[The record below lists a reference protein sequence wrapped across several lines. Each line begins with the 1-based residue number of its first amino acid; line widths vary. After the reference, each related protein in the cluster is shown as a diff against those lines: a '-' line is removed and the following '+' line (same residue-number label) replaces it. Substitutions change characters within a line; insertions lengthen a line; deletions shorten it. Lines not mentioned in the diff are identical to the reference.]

1 MIRELPNPRARSRPA
16 SLLTAA
22 VLATVVLLATAA
34 VAFGKDSS
42 ARSSASFVDRFAT
55 PRLDTA
61 KWRYWWGSVAVRDR
75 GAVLASPSPR
85 KLSETRS
92 ALITTSR
99 SWRDFSF
106 AVAVQPLRQLR
117 LNAPGNTWET
127 GWVFFRFRDLE
138 NYYYFILKPNGWE
151 LGKKHGS
158 DAQIFLA
165 TGSSPRLSIGRKARL
180 RIAAVGSRIRVRVN
194 GVRILDFTDP
204 KPLRSGSVGLY
215 EEDARVRFGPVT
227 VTAR

>member
-1 MIRELPNPRARSRPA
+1 MRQTRHRSHSVRIRSTIALAFVVGGLSVGA
-16 SLLTAA
+16 S
-22 VLATVVLLATAA
+22 TVDAGANTSGRL
-34 VAFGKDSS
+34 
-42 ARSSASFVDRFAT
+42 VDRFSAK
-55 PRLDTA
+55 RLDSTR
-61 KWRYWWGSVAVRDR
+61 WRHWWGDARAGGNAV
-75 GAVLASPSPR
+75 VLASRPPVR
-85 KLSETRS
+85 LDETFS
-92 ALITTSR
+92 ALITSR
-99 SWRDFSF
+99 QAWRDF
-106 AVAVQPLRQLR
+106 ALTATMRPLRQLR
-117 LNAPGNTWET
+117 LNDPGNTWET
-127 GWVFFRFRDLE
+127 GWIVFRFRDLE

>member
-1 MIRELPNPRARSRPA
+1 VTSV
-16 SLLTAA
+16 TVAA
-22 VLATVVLLATAA
+22 LVLLAGPAA
-34 VAFGKDSS
+34 GARETS
-42 ARSSASFVDRFAT
+42 AGPSANVLFVDRFAT
-55 PRLDTA
+55 PRLDA
-61 KWRYWWGSVAVRDR
+61 QKWRYWWGSIDVRNR

-85 KLSETRS
+85 RLSETRS

-106 AVAVQPLRQLR
+106 SVAMQPLRQLR
-117 LNAPGNTWET
+117 LNDPGNTWET

-165 TGSSPRLSIGRKARL
+165 TGTSPRLAIGSSA
-180 RIAAVGSRIRVRVN
+180 RIRVTAVGPRIRVWVG
-194 GVRILDFTDP
+194 GVQILDFTDP
-204 KPLRSGSVGLY
+204 KPLRRGSVGLY

-227 VTAR
+227 VTAPSS